1 MGDTGVMPASGA
13 APAGPDPS
21 AAPAARGRGRPGGP
35 DRAPATPAT
44 PAIALDGVT
53 KRFGR
58 ELVLRELRLEM
69 AAGRVAVLKG
79 SNGAGKTTLLRLL
92 ATRLRPTRG
101 RARIFGYDLQ
111 RDGDEVRRRV
121 GLLSVLGGNYA
132 MLTARENLRL
142 ATTLSGLPRA
152 DIDAALARVG
162 LAAVADG
169 LVRTFS
175 SGMKKRLG
183 LARLLLVDPP
193 LWLLDEPF
201 AALDEDG
208 RLLLEDALS
217 AARAQGR
224 TVLMASHELE
234 RSARFADAVLDITG
248 GRLVHAGR
256 PA

>member
-1 MGDTGVMPASGA
+1 MGDTGVMSASQA
-13 APAGPDPS
+13 
-21 AAPAARGRGRPGGP
+21 
-35 DRAPATPAT
+35 
-44 PAIALDGVT
+44 PAIALDAVT

-69 AAGRVAVLKG
+69 APGRVAVLKG

-101 RARIFGYDLQ
+101 RARVFGYDLQ
-111 RDGDEVRRRV
+111 RQGDEARRRV
-121 GLLSVLGGNYA
+121 ALLSVLGGNYA

-142 ATTLSGLPRA
+142 ATALSGLPGA
-152 DIDAALARVG
+152 DVDAALARVALSG
-162 LAAVADG
+162 VSDG

-183 LARLLLVDPP
+183 LARMLLVDPP

-201 AALDEDG
+201 AALDEQG
-208 RLLLEDALS
+208 RILVEDALA

-224 TVLMASHELE
+224 TILMASHELE
-234 RSARFADAVLDITG
+234 RAARFADAVLELRG
-248 GRLVHAGR
+248 GRLVHAGG